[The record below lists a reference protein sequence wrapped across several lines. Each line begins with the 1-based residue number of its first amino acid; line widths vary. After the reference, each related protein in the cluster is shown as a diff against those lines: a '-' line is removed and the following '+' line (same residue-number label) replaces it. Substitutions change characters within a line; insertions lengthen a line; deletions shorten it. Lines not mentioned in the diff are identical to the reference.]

1 MESVACKPAVL
12 LEIQSDMSNLPDEKK
27 LTVAIGCDPNASAL
41 KELIKAQLKDMGY
54 NVKDFGSDDPIYA
67 RVAFS
72 VGEAVAANKY
82 DRGILLCGTGIGMS
96 IAANKVPGIFAALCA
111 DTYSAERAIKSN
123 NSNIL
128 TIGAFTTG
136 TEVAKQIVKTWM
148 EARWQAGTGS
158 EPKVASY
165 VEYAKKHQV

>member
-1 MESVACKPAVL
+1 MANIS
-12 LEIQSDMSNLPDEKK
+12 DEKK
-27 LTVAIGCDPNASAL
+27 LTVAIGCDPNAANL
-41 KELIKAQLKDMGY
+41 KEIIKTLLGGMGY
-54 NVKDFGSDDPIYA
+54 TVKDFGSDDPIYA

-72 VGEAVAANKY
+72 VGEAVASGSF

-96 IAANKVPGIFAALCA
+96 IAANKVPGIYAALCA

-123 NSNIL
+123 NSNVL

-148 EARWQAGTGS
+148 EARWQPGTAS
-158 EPKVASY
+158 EPKVACY
-165 VEYAKKHQV
+165 VDYARKHQV

>member
-1 MESVACKPAVL
+1 MMRISE
-12 LEIQSDMSNLPDEKK
+12 EKK
-27 LTVAIGCDPNASAL
+27 PTVAIGCDPNAAAL
-41 KELIKAQLKDMGY
+41 KETIKVQLKEMGY
-54 NVKDFGSDDPIYA
+54 PVKDFGADDPIYA
-67 RVAFS
+67 RVAFA
-72 VGEAVAANKY
+72 VGEAVASQSF

-96 IAANKVPGIFAALCA
+96 IAANKVPGIYAALCS

-148 EARWQAGTGS
+148 EARWQPGTAS
-158 EPKVASY
+158 EPKVACY
-165 VEYAKKHQV
+165 REYAKKHQV

>member
-1 MESVACKPAVL
+1 MTQIA
-12 LEIQSDMSNLPDEKK
+12 DEKK
-27 LTVAIGCDPNASAL
+27 MTVAIGCDPNATAL
-41 KELIKAQLKDMGY
+41 KEIIKSQLKEMGY
-54 NVKDFGSDDPIYA
+54 TVKDFGSDDPIYA
-67 RVAFS
+67 RVAFD
-72 VGEAVAANKY
+72 VGEAVSAHSF

-123 NSNIL
+123 NANIL

-148 EARWQAGTGS
+148 EAKWQTGTSS
-158 EPKVASY
+158 EPKVACY

>member
-1 MESVACKPAVL
+1 MTQLS
-12 LEIQSDMSNLPDEKK
+12 DEKK
-27 LTVAIGCDPNASAL
+27 LTVAIGCDPNAATL
-41 KELIKAQLKDMGY
+41 KEIIKVQLKEMGY
-54 NVKDFGSDDPIYA
+54 TVTDFGSDDPIYA
-67 RVAFS
+67 RVAFA
-72 VGEAVAANKY
+72 VGEAVAAKSF

-96 IAANKVPGIFAALCA
+96 IAANKVPGIYGALCA

-136 TEVAKQIVKTWM
+136 SEVAKQIVKTWM
-148 EARWQAGTGS
+148 EARWQPGTTS
-158 EPKVASY
+158 EPKVACY

>member
-1 MESVACKPAVL
+1 MTQLS
-12 LEIQSDMSNLPDEKK
+12 DEKK
-27 LTVAIGCDPNASAL
+27 LTVAIGCDPNAVTL
-41 KELIKAQLKDMGY
+41 KEIIKVQLKEMEY
-54 NVKDFGSDDPIYA
+54 TVTDFGSDDPIYA
-67 RVAFS
+67 RVAFA
-72 VGEAVAANKY
+72 VGEAVAAKSF

-96 IAANKVPGIFAALCA
+96 IAANKVPGIYAALCA

-136 TEVAKQIVKTWM
+136 SEVAKQIVKTWM
-148 EARWQAGTGS
+148 EARWRSGTAS
-158 EPKVASY
+158 EPKVACY

>member
-1 MESVACKPAVL
+1 MTQLS
-12 LEIQSDMSNLPDEKK
+12 DEKK
-27 LTVAIGCDPNASAL
+27 LTVAIGCDPNAVTL
-41 KELIKAQLKDMGY
+41 KEIIKVQLKETGY
-54 NVKDFGSDDPIYA
+54 TVTDFGSDDPIYA
-67 RVAFS
+67 RVAFA
-72 VGEAVAANKY
+72 VGEAVAAKSF

-96 IAANKVPGIFAALCA
+96 IAANKVPGIYAALCA

-136 TEVAKQIVKTWM
+136 SEVAKQIVKTWM
-148 EARWQAGTGS
+148 EARWQSGTAS
-158 EPKVASY
+158 EPKVACY

>member
-1 MESVACKPAVL
+1 MDKTTE
-12 LEIQSDMSNLPDEKK
+12 DKK
-27 LTVAIGCDPNASAL
+27 GITVAIGCDPNAADL
-41 KELIKAQLKDMGY
+41 KKIVISQLEQLGY
-54 NVKDFGSDDPIYA
+54 SVTDFGSDDPIYA
-67 RVAFS
+67 RVAFA
-72 VGEAVAANKY
+72 VGEAVAAKKF

-96 IAANKVPGIFAALCA
+96 IAANKVPGIYAALCA

-123 NSNIL
+123 NANVL

-136 TEVAKQIVKTWM
+136 VEVARQIVKVWM
-148 EARWQAGTGS
+148 ESRWQTGTGS